1 MKFSRQVN
9 SAVTEVS
16 IQGLLGQ
23 HPRIEKR
30 QLDVQLDEFL
40 ARLQQHREQGV
51 PAYQTYRQLRQEII
65 EREREQLR
73 LEEFKPRPL
82 SSFVRNKLINQ
93 VYLPM
98 IGDNLAKQMGTVGD
112 SKRTDLLGM
121 LLLIS
126 PPGYGKTTL
135 LEYLAQRL
143 GLVFM
148 KINCPTLGHNV
159 VSIDPEEA
167 PNATSKQE
175 LHKLNLALEMGNN
188 VLLYLDDIQHS
199 HPEFLQ
205 KFISLADGQRKIE
218 GVWRGRSKTYDLRG
232 KRFCIAMAGNPYTES
247 GEAFK
252 IPDMLANRA
261 DIYNLGDVLSGREE
275 VFALSYIENSLT
287 SNAVLA
293 PLANREPED
302 VYRFIR
308 LAQGEE
314 VPSSEFSHSYSSS
327 DMNEIIN
334 VLQKLF
340 TVQDVLLKVNQQYIA
355 SAAQADHYRSEPPF
369 KLQGSY
375 RNMNKLAEK
384 IVSVM
389 NDKELDDLIS
399 DHYQGE
405 AQTLTQGAEEN
416 LLKLADLRGILTPE
430 QQARWNTIK
439 AEFSRRQS
447 LGGEEDGAAQRLINQ
462 TSLIA
467 THLDKVQKVLTQSV
481 TLWARQQ
488 TSHSKADNLGTTLLP
503 SLDTLNQ
510 HLGAIQHTLKDI
522 PVAQPAQDHLSSS
535 LKQIS
540 QVLEQAHTKVEVI
553 NTIPDALGHTIEQLV
568 GMIDATLL
576 PLVHD
581 LERKSRMDLILWNR
595 LKDVSETLKEVHKEV
610 FVQGQH
616 LRRRNQKPLT

>member
-9 SAVTEVS
+9 SANTEATLE
-16 IQGLLGQ
+16 GLLGQ
-23 HPRIEKR
+23 HPRIQERK
-30 QLDVQLDEFL
+30 LTLQLDEFL
-40 ARLQQHREQGV
+40 TRLQQHQQDTV
-51 PAYQTYRQLRQEII
+51 PAYKNYRQLRQDII
-65 EREREQLR
+65 ERERAALR
-73 LEEFKPRPL
+73 LHEFKPRPL
-82 SSFVRNKLINQ
+82 SSFVRNKLINE

-98 IGDNLAKQMGTVGD
+98 LGDNFAKQMGTVGD

-135 LEYLAQRL
+135 LEYIAQRL

-159 VSIDPEEA
+159 VSIDPQEA
-167 PNATSKQE
+167 PNATAKQE
-175 LHKLNLALEMGNN
+175 LLKLNLALEMSNN
-188 VLLYLDDIQHS
+188 VMLYLDDIQHS
-199 HPEFLQ
+199 NPEFLQ

-218 GVWRGRSKTYDLRG
+218 GVWQGRPKTYDLRG

-261 DIYNLGDVLSGREE
+261 DIYNLGDVLSGREA

-287 SNAVLA
+287 SNPTLA
-293 PLANREPED
+293 PLANRDPED

-314 VPSSEFSHSYSSS
+314 VPSSEFSYHYSSS
-327 DMNEIIN
+327 DISEIIN
-334 VLQKLF
+334 VLKKLF
-340 TVQDVLLKVNQQYIA
+340 KVQDVLLKVNQHYIA
-355 SAAQADHYRSEPPF
+355 SAAQADHYRTEPPF

-384 IVSVM
+384 IVAVM
-389 NDKELDDLIS
+389 NETELENLIS

-416 LLKLADLRGILTPE
+416 LLKLKELRGILSPE
-430 QQARWNTIK
+430 EQARWQQIK
-439 AEFSRRQS
+439 AEFNRRQS
-447 LGGEEDGAAQRLINQ
+447 LGDEDNDAAQRLINQ
-462 TSLIA
+462 VSLMA
-467 THLDKVQKVLTQSV
+467 THLDKLQKILTQSS

-488 TSHSKADNLGTTLLP
+488 TAQSQQSNTGKLLLP
-503 SLDTLNQ
+503 SLDRLNQ
-510 HLGAIQHTLKDI
+510 HLSAIHQALLETPKAQNHAVDLSNTLQQLGSALEKI
-522 PVAQPAQDHLSSS
+522 QPQ
-535 LKQIS
+535 
-540 QVLEQAHTKVEVI
+540 VEVI
-553 NTIPDALGHTIEQLV
+553 NQMPDTLEQTIQQLV
-568 GMIDATLL
+568 GMIDSTLL

-581 LERKSRMDLILWNR
+581 LERKSRMDLVLWNR

-610 FVQGQH
+610 FVQGRH
-616 LRRRNQKPLT
+616 IRRANQKPLN

>member
-1 MKFSRQVN
+1 MKFSRQIS
-9 SAVTEVS
+9 SAQTETT
-16 IQGLLGQ
+16 IEGLLGQ
-23 HPRIEKR
+23 HQRIQER
-30 QLDVQLDEFL
+30 TLELQLDEFL
-40 ARLQQHREQGV
+40 IRLQQYKQETV
-51 PAYQTYRQLRQEII
+51 PAYENYRQLRQTII

-98 IGDNLAKQMGTVGD
+98 IGDNFAKQMGTVGD
-112 SKRTDLLGM
+112 TKRTDLLGM

-135 LEYLAQRL
+135 LEYIAQRL

-159 VSIDPEEA
+159 VSIDPQEA
-167 PNATSKQE
+167 PNATAKQE

-188 VLLYLDDIQHS
+188 VMLYLDDIQHS
-199 HPEFLQ
+199 NPEFLQ

-218 GVWRGRSKTYDLRG
+218 GVWRGRPKTYDLRG

-287 SNAVLA
+287 SNPALA
-293 PLANREPED
+293 PLANRDPED

-314 VPSSEFSHSYSSS
+314 VPSSEFSHNYSGSEIS
-327 DMNEIIN
+327 EIIS

-340 TVQDVLLKVNQQYIA
+340 KVQDVLLKVNQQYIA
-355 SAAQADHYRSEPPF
+355 SAAQADAYRTEPPF

-384 IVSVM
+384 VVAVM
-389 NDKELDDLIS
+389 NDKELEDLIS

-416 LLKLADLRGILTPE
+416 LLKLSELRNILTPE
-430 QQARWNTIK
+430 EQARWNSIK
-439 AEFSRRQS
+439 AEFTRRQS
-447 LGGEEDGAAQRLINQ
+447 LGGEEDDAAQRLINQ
-462 TSLIA
+462 VSLMA
-467 THLDKVQKVLTQSV
+467 THLDKLQKILTQSS

-488 TSHSKADNLGTTLLP
+488 THQSKQSNVGKLLLP
-503 SLDTLNQ
+503 SLDDLNQ
-510 HLGAIQHTLKDI
+510 HLGAIHQTLQEAPKSQQSNADLSKTLQQLGG
-522 PVAQPAQDHLSSS
+522 ALEKMQP
-535 LKQIS
+535 
-540 QVLEQAHTKVEVI
+540 KVEVI
-553 NTIPDALGHTIEQLV
+553 NQMPEGLGKTIEQLV
-568 GMIDATLL
+568 AMIDSTLL

-581 LERKSRMDLILWNR
+581 LERKSRMDLVLWNR
-595 LKDVSETLKEVHKEV
+595 LKDVSETLKEMHKEI
-610 FVQGQH
+610 FVQGRH
-616 LRRRNQKPLT
+616 IRRTNQKPLN